1 MHHRPVIE
9 RDAAWFEARA
19 VEALFGRGLGRPLP
33 PRLHRRLREL
43 GVDLSRPLLPAY
55 ARRTVEA
62 ALEVAAEEL
71 APGHA
76 PPRAH
81 RLLGERL
88 ARGFVTSVRAR
99 AIVTA
104 ARAFGTERSIAR
116 AAGSHPTPTN
126 FMHLKLTREHAG
138 RYLVHLTWRPP
149 FPELIEGICAGLLVA
164 LGAHAVQVE
173 PREGPVDAT
182 VLALQFQP

>member
-1 MHHRPVIE
+1 ME

-33 PRLHRRLREL
+33 SRLHRRLREV

-55 ARRTVEA
+55 ARRTIED

-71 APGHA
+71 APGHE

-88 ARGFVTSVRAR
+88 ARGFVTSLKAR
-99 AIVTA
+99 ALVAA
-104 ARAFGTERSIAR
+104 ARAFGPERSIAR

-126 FMHLKLTREHAG
+126 FMQVRLIREDAG

-149 FPELIEGICAGLLVA
+149 FPELLEGICAGLLVA

-173 PREGPVDAT
+173 PRESAADAT
-182 VLALQFQP
+182 VLALRFRP